1 MTTSTHPI
9 RYSRLG
15 WVRLQVT
22 NLETSL
28 SFYTELFG
36 LALSRREGNR
46 AWLRCGDKPHD
57 IEFVE
62 GREPGLSGVGFEL
75 CDIAEVQTAYD
86 HLTKRGYAP
95 TMYDRAAR
103 DRENVEAGLRFANP
117 DTGLTVDFYA
127 GQAPAPEPF
136 QPTVAKIERLGH
148 VVLNVS
154 SYADAHQFWVEDL
167 GFEISDHVPGSIA
180 FLRCWPNPLH
190 HSFALLESATDGL
203 NHVNF
208 MVSDIDDIGQ
218 AMNRMKKAD
227 VPIVFGPGRHLP
239 STSIFI
245 YFLDPDGMTVE
256 YSFGMEEFEEED
268 ARPPRELERKPEVL
282 DTWGSFAD
290 PRFGKTGAIV
300 VADA

>member
-1 MTTSTHPI
+1 MTTCAHPI

-28 SFYTELFG
+28 GFYTELFG
-36 LALSRREGNR
+36 LELTRREGNR
-46 AWLRCGDKPHD
+46 AWLRCSDKPHD
-57 IEFVE
+57 IELIE
-62 GREPGLSGVGFEL
+62 GDEPGLFGVGFEL
-75 CDIAEVQTAYD
+75 CDTAEVQTAYD
-86 HLTKRGYAP
+86 HLTERGYTP
-95 TMYDRAAR
+95 TMYDRAAC
-103 DRENVEAGLRFANP
+103 DREVVEAGLRFANP

-127 GQAPAPEPF
+127 GQSPATEPF
-136 QPTVAKIERLGH
+136 RPTVAKIERLGH

-154 SYADAHQFWVEDL
+154 SYAKAHQFWVEDL

-190 HSFALLESATDGL
+190 HSFALLEGAADGL

-218 AMNRMKKAD
+218 AMNRMKRAD

-256 YSFGMEEFEEED
+256 YSFGMEEFGEED

-290 PRFGKTGAIV
+290 PRFGKIGAIV
-300 VADA
+300 AADA